1 MNLKVSKQS
10 NTGLNTEFVNTDSGR
25 HISLEHAIR
34 QIENGNPNYK
44 NYQTVS
50 LTNGTTY
57 IRSKADGNTKN
68 NIE

>member
-10 NTGLNTEFVNTDSGR
+10 NTGLHTEFVNVDSGR
-25 HISLEHAIR
+25 HISLNYAIR
-34 QIENGNPNYK
+34 QIKNGNPNYK
-44 NYQTVS
+44 NYQTVN

-57 IRSKADGNTKN
+57 IRSKADGCTKN

>member
-10 NTGLNTEFVNTDSGR
+10 NTGLNTEFVNVDSGR
-25 HISLEHAIR
+25 HISLNHAIR
-34 QIENGNPNYK
+34 QIKNGNPNYK
-44 NYQTVS
+44 NYQTVN

-57 IRSKADGNTKN
+57 IRSKTDGCTKN

>member
-10 NTGLNTEFVNTDSGR
+10 NTGLNTEFVNVDSGR
-25 HISLEHAIR
+25 HISLNHAIK
-34 QIENGNPNYK
+34 NGNPNYK
-44 NYQTVS
+44 NYQTVN

-57 IRSKADGNTKN
+57 IRSKADGCTKN